1 MSELI
6 KKLVVPISV
15 ILALIG
21 VVLAW
26 SRGSAH
32 AQLLDEARTLSVQ
45 VNQMQFRQTVY
56 QRLAQELLVYSQRQP
71 AIDPVLVAFGLKPG
85 PPQPAKSQTTP
96 AASQPARSQGT
107 SSSTTAPRSR

>member
-6 KKLVVPISV
+6 KKLVVPICV

-32 AQLLDEARTLSVQ
+32 AQLLDEARALSVQ
-45 VNQMQFRQTVY
+45 VNQLQSLQMLS
-56 QRLAQELLVYSQRQP
+56 QRLAQELLIYSQQQP
-71 AIDPVLVAFGLKPG
+71 AIDPVLVAFGLKPA
-85 PPQPAKSQTTP
+85 PPQAARPQGAPATT
-96 AASQPARSQGT
+96 QPAR
-107 SSSTTAPRSR
+107 TTQPATAAPRNR

>member
-1 MSELI
+1 MSDLI

-32 AQLLDEARTLSVQ
+32 AQLLDEARNLSVQ
-45 VNQMQFRQTVY
+45 LNQMQFRQTVY
-56 QRLAQELLVYSQRQP
+56 QRLAQELLIYSQRQP
-71 AIDPVLVAFGLKPG
+71 AIDPVLVAFGLKPA
-85 PPQPAKSQTTP
+85 PPQAAPAP
-96 AASQPARSQGT
+96 AATQPARPSNAPAT
-107 SSSTTAPRSR
+107 PAPRSR

>member
-21 VVLAW
+21 VVLACT
-26 SRGSAH
+26 RGNAH
-32 AQLLDEARTLSVQ
+32 ATLLDEARSLSVQ
-45 VNQMQFRQTVY
+45 VNQLQTLQMVS

-71 AIDPVLVAFGLKPG
+71 AIDPTLAAFGLKPAQQ
-85 PPQPAKSQTTP
+85 QPAPQSSAT
-96 AASQPARSQGT
+96 QPARSQNS
-107 SSSTTAPRSR
+107 SSSTSAARSR

>member
-26 SRGSAH
+26 SRGSVH
-32 AQLLDEARTLSVQ
+32 AKLLDEARTLSVQ
-45 VNQMQFRQTVY
+45 VNQLQSLQMVS
-56 QRLAQELLVYSQRQP
+56 QRVAQELLVYSQRQP
-71 AIDPVLVAFGLKPG
+71 AIDPTLIAFGLKSG
-85 PPQPAKSQTTP
+85 PQQPAQQSSAT
-96 AASQPARSQGT
+96 QPARSQSS
-107 SSSTTAPRSR
+107 SSSTPAARSR

>member
-26 SRGSAH
+26 SRGSVH
-32 AQLLDEARTLSVQ
+32 AKLLDEARTLSVQ
-45 VNQMQFRQTVY
+45 VNQLQSLQMVS
-56 QRLAQELLVYSQRQP
+56 QRVAQELLVYSQRQP
-71 AIDPVLVAFGLKPG
+71 AIDPTLIAFGLKPA
-85 PPQPAKSQTTP
+85 PQQPAQPSSAT
-96 AASQPARSQGT
+96 QPARSQSS
-107 SSSTTAPRSR
+107 SSSTPAARSR

>member
-6 KKLVVPISV
+6 KKLVVPVCV

-45 VNQMQFRQTVY
+45 LNQMQFRQTVY
-56 QRLAQELLVYSQRQP
+56 QRLAQELLVYSQQQP
-71 AIDPVLVAFGLKPG
+71 AIDPVLVAFGLKPA
-85 PPQPAKSQTTP
+85 PPQSAAQP
-96 AASQPARSQGT
+96 AASQPARQAPAT
-107 SSSTTAPRSR
+107 AAPRNR